1 MASIEKFSAPGVYD
15 PPHYSQGTKVSGAT
29 TLLFL
34 SGQVAHTSSGTA
46 DHRGDFTAQARA
58 SFEAIARLVESQGG
72 TLANVVKLTTF
83 VTDMRYRADLAVVR
97 EAFFGKKS
105 PATTLVEVR
114 SLAHPDWLVEIE
126 AVAVL

>member
-15 PPHYSQGTKVSGAT
+15 PPHYSQGIKVSGAQ

-34 SGQVAHTSSGTA
+34 SGQVAYTSSGTA

-58 SFEAIARLVESQGG
+58 AFEAIARLVESQGG
-72 TLANVVKLTTF
+72 TLATVVKLTTF
-83 VTDMRYRADLAVVR
+83 VTDMRYRADLAAVR
-97 EAFFGKKS
+97 KKG
-105 PATTLVEVR
+105 PATTLVEVW